1 MSTRATQNPLGIN
14 VLGGMLTGSG
24 LAINPIAAGYMG
36 SSTAISNYTYGT
48 VVSSTVL
55 KTLTDAIR
63 QGWVRYNAGELTLT
77 TYTNLLAIGSTTI
90 PALGNSPPSTFNY
103 TGSPSWSGTGYVG
116 QTASYGY
123 VRLFSWQAYNEFN
136 YNSTYATSAS
146 YIDFIAS
153 MMEARGFI
161 DNTNRIII
169 ATKNSQTFLNGTYSN
184 MNDLITGDIAGIS
197 LATTL
202 FGQDLIN
209 TGKAINLQHIDTFGL
224 PSNLLQTCK
233 KYNCLTQSLVLA
245 LLATGLTNT
254 EVETLIANN
263 NPAKE
268 LQQKAYAALLII
280 TGVDLA
286 GILIPL
292 NCNTKGLTTL
302 ADLLNIQTLF
312 PTSYQSLT
320 VPIYNTTSTPT
331 NSKTYYPIFI
341 GTGVNSS
348 LSSPSI
354 ASIIKFGDYAF
365 NVVPDDIAVS
375 SGAFSVT
382 MQQVKNIS
390 QIPIEKFAQ
399 VVANLETTRD
409 LNINGSTVPVNTTM
423 ATAVTSAIALGSGP
437 YNTYTY
443 SDFFGCMSGLPYTWK
458 QIQQL
463 LLNTQTTT
471 LQSIYTQLLYVLT
484 NSAAGSVNADAQAQ
498 IDLANAE
505 ILSIYNGASMNVT
518 TLNTLW
524 SNTGTLL
531 SNEQRAR
538 NTGLTPLPSPRDA
551 TINPYP
557 ATQFN
562 FVDTIPAMA
571 LETEPNMA
579 AQTLE
584 AISNLTTVPGES
596 IVGLARESRNQARMN
611 LVGIPLDNTIPSTLS
626 VQEQKQLIANGTLAG
641 SFPAVLQQQNPTT
654 LQVIQPEVQGYYDTV
669 TQQYVT
675 TNGPVPT
682 GAPVVPGSL
691 GGSPFSNIIVP
702 ELNTLYTSD
711 TLTPASYPVDQAI
724 EQVTLCN
731 CDCWTQ

>member
-1 MSTRATQNPLGIN
+1 MSNRATQSPLGIN

-24 LAINPIAAGYMG
+24 LNINPIAAGYMG
-36 SSTAISNYTYGT
+36 ASTAVSNYTYGT
-48 VVSSTVL
+48 VVSNTVL

-63 QGWVRYNAGELTLT
+63 QGWVRYNAGDLSLT

-90 PALGNSPPSTFNY
+90 PALGNCPPSTFNY

-136 YNSTYATSAS
+136 YNSTYSTSAS
-146 YIDFIAS
+146 YSDFIAS
-153 MMEARGFI
+153 LMEAKGFI
-161 DNTNRIII
+161 DSTNSVII

-209 TGKAINLQHIDTFGL
+209 AGKAVNLQHIDTFGL

-233 KYNCLTQSLVLA
+233 KYNCITQSLVLA
-245 LLATGLTNT
+245 LLATGLTNN
-254 EVETLIANN
+254 EIEQLIANN
-263 NPAKE
+263 NIPKE
-268 LQQKAYAALLII
+268 LQQKAYAAFLII

-286 GILIPL
+286 AILIPL

-320 VPIYNTTSTPT
+320 VPVYNTSPTPT

-341 GTGVNSS
+341 GTGVNST
-348 LSSPSI
+348 LASPAITSI
-354 ASIIKFGDYAF
+354 FEFGDYAF
-365 NVVPDDIAVS
+365 NILPDDVALS
-375 SGAFSVT
+375 AGAFSVT

-390 QIPIEKFAQ
+390 QVPIEKFAQ

-409 LNINGSTVPVNTTM
+409 LNINGSIVPTD
-423 ATAVTSAIALGSGP
+423 TALASQVSNAIALGSGP

-443 SDFFGCMSGLPYTWK
+443 SDFFGCMSGLPYQWK

-471 LQSIYTQLLYVLT
+471 LQSIYAQLLYVLT
-484 NSAAGSVNADAQAQ
+484 NSSAGSVNADAQAQ

-505 ILSIYNGASMNVT
+505 ILGIYNGASMNVT
-518 TLNTLW
+518 ILNTLW

-538 NTGLTPLPSPRDA
+538 NTGLTPLPSPRDV
-551 TINPYP
+551 TINPTP
-557 ATQFN
+557 STQFN

-584 AISNLTTVPGES
+584 AISNLTTVSGES

-611 LVGIPLDNTIPSTLS
+611 LVGIPLDNTIPSTLT

-641 SFPAVLQQQNPTT
+641 SFPAQLQLQNPTT
-654 LQVIQPEVQGYYDTV
+654 LQVIQPIPQGYYDTV
-669 TQQYVT
+669 TQQYIT

-682 GAPVVPGSL
+682 GAPIVPGSL
-691 GGSPFSNIIVP
+691 GGSPYTNIIVP

-711 TLTPASYPVDQAI
+711 TLAPASYPVDQAI
-724 EQVTLCN
+724 TQVTLCN